1 MQEYW
6 RISNDETSS
15 DTNFAFIG
23 AFVFESRRP
32 KGGFIMQKT
41 GSFLKGLGTG
51 MLAGAAV
58 VAVGKIVLSDKHNI
72 TKGSTKVVKAVG
84 DFVDGVQT
92 MIH

>member
-1 MQEYW
+1 
-6 RISNDETSS
+6 
-15 DTNFAFIG
+15 
-23 AFVFESRRP
+23 
-32 KGGFIMQKT
+32 MQKT

-58 VAVGKIVLSDKHNI
+58 VVVGKVVLSDKHNI